1 MDSRAGLTKYL
12 KMAFLN
18 RWNLLACAG
27 SLGFSILS
35 GRPDIVLPILLA
47 GEIGYLG
54 FLGTHPKFQQFIESQ
69 QAKLARQ
76 DDREAATNVARRL
89 LAELP
94 KNLVDRFEAVRTRCA
109 ELQRLARQM
118 RDPNHTGAPPPLDD
132 LQIAGLD
139 RLLWMY
145 LRLLFTQFSMSQ
157 FLKKTSI
164 QQIEQDISQLEARL
178 TTLGGDVDDLR
189 RQRLKKVVEDNLST
203 SRARLANY
211 KKAEESYELMSLEID
226 RLENTI
232 HSLGE
237 LAVNRQE
244 PEFISGQI
252 DQVANSMIQTER
264 TMGEL
269 AFVTGLQLA
278 NEEVPPMLRQSTVA
292 AGE

>member
-1 MDSRAGLTKYL
+1 MGLTKYL

-18 RWNLLACAG
+18 RWNLLVCFG
-27 SLGFSILS
+27 SAAFSILS
-35 GRPDIVLPILLA
+35 GRPDIVLPLVLA

-54 FLGTHPKFQQFIESQ
+54 FLGTHPKFQQYIEAQ
-69 QAKLARQ
+69 EAKLTRQ
-76 DDREAATNVARRL
+76 DDREVVSTVARRL

-94 KNLVDRFEAVRTRCA
+94 KPLVDRFEGVRTRCA

-118 RDPNHTGAPPPLDD
+118 HDPDRTGAPPPLDD

-145 LRLLFTQFSMSQ
+145 LRLLFTQHSMSQ
-157 FLKKTSI
+157 FLKQTSAA
-164 QQIEQDISQLEARL
+164 QIERDIGQLQERL
-178 TTLGGDVDDLR
+178 KTLGTGADDVR
-189 RQRLKKVVEDNLST
+189 RQRLMKVVEENLAT

-232 HSLGE
+232 HSLSE

-252 DQVANSMIQTER
+252 DQVANSMVQTER

-278 NEEVPPMLRQSTVA
+278 NEEVPPMMQRSTVSA
-292 AGE
+292 NN